1 MVILHIETSAST
13 CSVAISEYDKCLFYK
28 ADHEGRNH
36 AALLSVFIDEGLQM
50 LRSEGKKPDAVAVSS
65 GPGSYTGLRIG
76 VSTAKGI
83 CFALDIPLISI
94 NTLELLA
101 YQAKALI
108 ADTENILFIPMIDA
122 RRMEVYNAVFD
133 VHLNLLRPA
142 QAEVLHPESF
152 HAFLATHT
160 VCFSGDGSPKFKEI
174 VQHENAL
181 FINDLTP
188 DARTMIALALSKFRN
203 KEFEDVAYF
212 EPQYVKEFF
221 TTAKPFQ
228 ARQL

>member
-1 MVILHIETSAST
+1 MVILHLETSAST

-36 AALLSVFIDEGLQM
+36 AALLSIFIEEGLQM
-50 LRSEGKKPDAVAVSS
+50 LRDEGKKPDAVAVSS

-83 CFALDIPLISI
+83 CFALDIPLIGI

-101 YQAKALI
+101 CQAKAQI
-108 ADTENILFIPMIDA
+108 KDMDNILYIPMIDA

-133 VHLNLLRPA
+133 KRMHLVRPA
-142 QAEVLHPESF
+142 QAEILHPESF
-152 HAFLATHT
+152 HTFLATHT
-160 VCFSGDGSPKFKEI
+160 VCFSGDGSPKLKEI
-174 VQHENAL
+174 LQHENAL
-181 FINDLTP
+181 FLDDLSP
-188 DARTMIALALSKFRN
+188 DARTMIAMAVEKFN
-203 KEFEDVAYF
+203 KQEFEDVAYF

-228 ARQL
+228 ARQF

>member
-1 MVILHIETSAST
+1 MLILHIETSAST
-13 CSVAISEYDKCLFYK
+13 CSVAIGENENCLFYK

-36 AALLSVFIDEGLQM
+36 AALLSVFIEEGLQV
-50 LRSEGKKPDAVAVSS
+50 LRAEGKKPDAVAVSS

-94 NTLELLA
+94 NTLDILA
-101 YQAKALI
+101 HQAKSMT
-108 ADTENILFIPMIDA
+108 TETGNSLYIPMIDA
-122 RRMEVYNAVFD
+122 RRMEVFNAVYD
-133 VHLNLLRPA
+133 AELKTIRKA

-152 HAFLATHT
+152 NVFLTTHI
-160 VCFSGDGSPKFKEI
+160 VYFSGDGSPKYRELLH
-174 VQHENAL
+174 HENAL
-181 FINDLTP
+181 FIDDPTP
-188 DARTMIALALSKFRN
+188 DARTMIALATSKFTN